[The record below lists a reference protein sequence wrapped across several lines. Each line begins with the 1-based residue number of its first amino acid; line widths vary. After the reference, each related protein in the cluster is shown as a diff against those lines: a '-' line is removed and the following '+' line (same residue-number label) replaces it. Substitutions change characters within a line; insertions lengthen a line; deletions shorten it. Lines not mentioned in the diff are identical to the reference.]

1 MAAQGDQELGP
12 VELQLE
18 QSRSILEIEHNLH
31 AARINRF
38 RHLSVYSAAPILTLL
53 IFIGNVA
60 LWGRVDL
67 ARINVA
73 CIPIDIALIMMA
85 LNLADSHDLS
95 PWSLKYIAEQ
105 KLELELAHERKRLL
119 AVQLNLDPPSRRH
132 IYKESVHGSIERY
145 QRSGTR
151 YRAIHNAFQSVIIVG
166 SLTTSTVAALGDSIP
181 RGQLFTVAASF
192 SVGIS
197 AGFTGYFKYRE
208 RSFYLQQTADSLE
221 EELNAV
227 NLKIGRYRSIA
238 TDEEAIAEFT
248 ERAEI
253 LQNEQRKRQQ
263 QLDQPAQGASPGE

>member
-1 MAAQGDQELGP
+1 
-12 VELQLE
+12 
-18 QSRSILEIEHNLH
+18 
-31 AARINRF
+31 
-38 RHLSVYSAAPILTLL
+38 
-53 IFIGNVA
+53 
-60 LWGRVDL
+60 
-67 ARINVA
+67 
-73 CIPIDIALIMMA
+73 MMA